1 MPDFAILGNLEKNNK
16 NISFDNNLLNAL
28 NYTAG
33 GNVSIFNI
41 LTNLNSNDL
50 KKKIEASKILLLLN
64 IESSEL
70 KNP

>member
-16 NISFDNNLLNAL
+16 NINFDNNILSSL

-33 GNVSIFNI
+33 SDISIFNI
-41 LTNLNSNDL
+41 LVNLNSNDL
-50 KKKIEASKILLLLN
+50 KKKTEASKILFLLN